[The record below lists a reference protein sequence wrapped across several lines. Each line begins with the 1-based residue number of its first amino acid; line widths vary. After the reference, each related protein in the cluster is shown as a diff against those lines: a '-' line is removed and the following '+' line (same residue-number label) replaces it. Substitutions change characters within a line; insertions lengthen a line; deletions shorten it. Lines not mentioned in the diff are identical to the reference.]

1 MKTTC
6 NDVNRRALRLNHD
19 FCRRWLPLMTLENL
33 FEAFSP
39 YFNLIVS
46 AMLLN
51 EIGGSK
57 NPHTLFWLVALLV
70 VGNFVLTVAN
80 RTSEKFLSQAV
91 NERERNESRSL
102 ALKTMQL
109 DYGTV
114 EGTAFRQLRRRVDE
128 NAKMNG
134 NGKWALLNAM
144 DSIEYNIFN
153 LLVAIYLFTDM
164 LVHIWSDGFDPLC
177 LLFLAL
183 IAALA
188 MVNIVVSNWRQK
200 KETEMVNKGAV
211 MMTDENRYDDAIDS
225 YHMGKD
231 ARIYRQDRKI
241 LSMKEK
247 YLITDHVKHF
257 TWMFRKVFRY
267 SILTIGIAYLLKFSI
282 YAFIVYYVI
291 QGRVEI
297 GGLIKYVGFV
307 EMFSS
312 SVTRLVT
319 RIALVKDNTPYVA
332 DYIQQF
338 EFEPVEQDRGERLG
352 DFAAVSAIEFVDVS
366 FRYPESERY
375 IFRHLS
381 FRIQGGEKVAIVG
394 MNGSGKTTI
403 VKLLCRLYK
412 PTEGK
417 FLVNGRDIWD
427 IAYTE
432 YISLIAA
439 VFQDFKLFSFSL
451 AQNVALNDPYDTQK
465 AAACLER
472 AGLSKRI
479 ADMPHGLDTA
489 LYKDFEEDGVE
500 ISGGEA
506 QKIAIARALYK
517 DAPVVILDEP
527 TSALDPLSEYDIYSR
542 FDELV
547 QDKLAIY
554 ISHRLSSCRF
564 CDDILVMDA
573 GQLVQRGRH
582 DTLLQ
587 NAAGKYYEL
596 WQAQAR
602 FYQPDVAENKKLS
615 ILNQ

>member
-1 MKTTC
+1 MKTMC
-6 NDVNRRALRLNHD
+6 NGVNRRALQLTHS

-33 FEAFSP
+33 FEVFSP

-57 NPHTLFWLVALLV
+57 DPHTLFWLVALLV
-70 VGNFVLTVAN
+70 IGNFVLAVAN
-80 RTSEKFLSQAV
+80 RTSEKFLSQAL
-91 NERERNESRSL
+91 NEREKNECRSL
-102 ALKTMQL
+102 ALRAMQL

-128 NAKMNG
+128 NARING
-134 NGKWALLNAM
+134 NGKWALLNAV
-144 DSIEYNIFN
+144 DSIEYNILN
-153 LLVAIYLFTDM
+153 LLVALYLFTEM
-164 LVHIWSDGFDPLC
+164 LVHIWADGFDFVC

-188 MVNIVVSNWRQK
+188 VVNIVISNWRQK
-200 KETEMVNKGAV
+200 KETEMANKGAV

-231 ARIYRQDRKI
+231 ARIYCQDRKI

-267 SILTIGIAYLLKFSI
+267 SIVTIGIAYLLKFSI
-282 YAFIVYYVI
+282 YAFIVYYVL
-291 QGRVEI
+291 QGRIEI

-307 EMFSS
+307 EMFSA

-319 RIALVKDNTPYVA
+319 RISLIKNNIPYVA

-338 EFEPVEQDRGERLG
+338 EFEPIEQDRGERLG
-352 DFAAVSAIEFVDVS
+352 TVAAVSAIEFVDVS
-366 FRYPESERY
+366 FHYPESERY

-381 FRIQGGEKVAIVG
+381 FRIQGGKKVAIVG
-394 MNGSGKTTI
+394 VNGSGKTTI
-403 VKLLCRLYK
+403 VKLICRLYR
-412 PTEGK
+412 PTHGK
-417 FLVNGRDIWD
+417 ILVNGRDIWD
-427 IAYTE
+427 IAYEE

-451 AQNVALNDPYDTQK
+451 GQNVALDVTYDIQK
-465 AAACLER
+465 ATACLER
-472 AGLSKRI
+472 AGLFERMKT
-479 ADMPHGLDTA
+479 MPHGLDTA
-489 LYKDFEEDGVE
+489 LYKDFDEDGVE

-517 DAPVVILDEP
+517 EAPVVILDEP
-527 TSALDPLSEYDIYSR
+527 TSALDPLSEYEIYSR

-554 ISHRLSSCRF
+554 VSHRLSSCRF
-564 CDDILVMDA
+564 CDDILVMDD

-587 NAAGKYYEL
+587 DVAGKYYEL
-596 WQAQAR
+596 WYAQAR
-602 FYQPDVAENKKLS
+602 FYQLDTAER
-615 ILNQ
+615 